1 MPRFEQKEIFSAK
14 DLAAGESVYS
24 PWYEA
29 NDAGLTGFLSY
40 GYSIVGS
47 VSVTVQRKIYDAQT
61 AVDVESESISNSAG
75 IVDVDLPL
83 CKWVRFKLTETTGTT
98 AATITKFAAVFA

>member
-1 MPRFEQKEIFSAK
+1 MPRFEQKDVFSDQAMT
-14 DLAAGESVYS
+14 AGQTIYS

-29 NDAGLTGFLSY
+29 LDIGLTGFLSY

-61 AVDVESESISNSAG
+61 AVDVESEAISGSAG
-75 IVDVDLPL
+75 IVDVNLPL
-83 CKWVRFKLTETTGTT
+83 CKYVRFKITETTGTT
-98 AATITKFAAVFA
+98 AATIIKLAALFA